1 MTKFEIISIIISIVL
16 GALST
21 GIPSIIAFIK
31 SIKKTKAAKS
41 EAERLAAIDDMKK
54 NMITFAQAAEIAY
67 KEINAV
73 LKSQGSSAGPAKHDS
88 VMIKLQN
95 YAAEKGYAFDA
106 EYWNQEIKSYVDST
120 KTINV

>member
-1 MTKFEIISIIISIVL
+1 MTKFEIVSIIISIVL

-31 SIKKTKAAKS
+31 SIKKTKAARS
-41 EAERLAAIDDMKK
+41 EAERLAAIDDMKTH
-54 NMITFAQAAEIAY
+54 MIEFAQTAEIAY

-73 LKSQGSSAGPAKHDS
+73 LKAQGSSAGPAKHDS
-88 VMIKLQN
+88 VIIKLQN
-95 YAAEKGYAFDA
+95 YAAEKGYAFDVN
-106 EYWNQEIKSYVDST
+106 YWNKEIKTYVDST